1 MVSPIIIACDKS
13 SSSQFVI
20 AHYPGSVQALY
31 EWTPDECTIEF
42 YMHDL
47 QPSIFESMHKDMP
60 DLLVPPWCENNDA
73 FVAYHRRL
81 LESESVSR
89 RLHLWIDLFFGE
101 ALTGQRAIAEKNVVI
116 DAVLWSNGCQEECR
130 GTCHSL
136 FADPHVDEIHRTVS
150 SIRTSRS
157 RFVQLFSFPHPRKHS
172 DLRKTVSVAFRT
184 AFHQGDRDL
193 DGDRA
198 SLPSNMHTTDFQSR
212 KLRDATTIGL
222 ILKDCY
228 TSARVI
234 PPPAVEEAI
243 TNLLMGTLDLQQ
255 SLKCLASDG
264 SSTKAFPFPQQLKHV
279 YQLFSNAQSL
289 TFERRKCESYFGS
302 SESTSRST
310 DASQVLQLIQNAHCL
325 EPLST
330 AGAGLV
336 LHTILMPL
344 KCNSFIENSTTLSSS
359 FGDLF
364 HNYMVVLARK
374 FSGMFPVPLDNY
386 SSQILAHFNFSLLS
400 S

>member
-1 MVSPIIIACDKS
+1 MVYQKLS
-13 SSSQFVI
+13 SSKIFSSQFLI
-20 AHYPGSVQALY
+20 AHYPGSVQAIY

-47 QPSIFESMHKDMP
+47 QPSIFESMHSDMP
-60 DLLVPPWCENNDA
+60 DLLLPPWCENSDA

-101 ALTGQRAIAEKNVVI
+101 ALTGKRAIAEKNVVI

-136 FADPHVDEIHRTVS
+136 FADPHVDEMHWTVS

-157 RFVQLFSFPHPRKHS
+157 RFVQLFSFPHPRKYS
-172 DLRKTVSVAFRT
+172 DLRKTVSDAFRT
-184 AFHQGDRDL
+184 AFHQGDRDV
-193 DGDRA
+193 DGKRA
-198 SLPSNMHTTDFQSR
+198 SLPGNMDTTYFQSR
-212 KLRDATTIGL
+212 KLRDATTIGS

-234 PPPAVEEAI
+234 PPPAVDEAI
-243 TNLLMGTLDLQQ
+243 KNLLMGTLNLRQ
-255 SLKCLASDG
+255 SLKYLASDG
-264 SSTKAFPFPQQLKHV
+264 SSTKVFPFPQQLKYV
-279 YQLFSNAQSL
+279 YQLLSNAQSL
-289 TFERRKCESYFGS
+289 TFERKKCDSYFVCK
-302 SESTSRST
+302 ESTSRST
-310 DASQVLQLIQNAHCL
+310 DAAQVLRLIQSAHCL
-325 EPLST
+325 ESLST

-336 LHTILMPL
+336 MHTILKPL
-344 KCNSFIENSTTLSSS
+344 EYNSFIENSMTLSSS

-364 HNYMVVLARK
+364 HDYMVVLARK
-374 FSGMFPVPLDNY
+374 FSGMFPVPLDNN
-386 SSQILAHFNFSLLS
+386 SSQTLTHFNFLLMFS
-400 S
+400 